1 MRTDHPL
8 ESLERRREKQQAG
21 SGVKAQGRKSILFVK
36 EFELF
41 RIGVIFLP
49 RKWIPC
55 HVTRNGQAMAEI
67 TSGEDTAKII
77 HALERKL

>member
-8 ESLERRREKQQAG
+8 ESLEKKRAKEQAG

-55 HVTRNGQAMAEI
+55 H
-67 TSGEDTAKII
+67 
-77 HALERKL
+77 

>member
-1 MRTDHPL
+1 MRTDQPL
-8 ESLERRREKQQAG
+8 ESLEKRREKEQAG
-21 SGVKAQGRKSILFVK
+21 SGVKAQGRKSILFVQ

-55 HVTRNGQAMAEI
+55 H
-67 TSGEDTAKII
+67 
-77 HALERKL
+77 

>member
-8 ESLERRREKQQAG
+8 ESLERRREKEQAG

-55 HVTRNGQAMAEI
+55 HVTRNELAMAEI

-77 HALERKL
+77 HALER

>member
-1 MRTDHPL
+1 MQHGRNGASCRLTLKRGGEAVRTDHPL
-8 ESLERRREKQQAG
+8 ESLEKKRAKEQAG

-55 HVTRNGQAMAEI
+55 H
-67 TSGEDTAKII
+67 
-77 HALERKL
+77 